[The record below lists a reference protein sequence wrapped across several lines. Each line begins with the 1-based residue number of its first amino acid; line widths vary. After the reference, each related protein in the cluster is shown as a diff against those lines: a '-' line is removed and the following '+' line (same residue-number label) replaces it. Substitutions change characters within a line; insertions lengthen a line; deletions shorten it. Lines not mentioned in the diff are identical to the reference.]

1 MFASTLHRILI
12 PRLRGSEG
20 VLKTKKARSGFAGPV
35 PPHAS
40 PLKSRT
46 STLTQIRWR
55 IACRNTQRTSSSI
68 LIPRCRAQRFPRAPS
83 LRVRPLCLPM
93 QFSFDRLTKT
103 VRVVPAADGGIFSE
117 HNDLRN
123 RLSNIVG
130 SSFYG
135 VTAELQ
141 AEARALKRLAAESGW
156 LLIADRAQEGAL
168 AFDVPRVA
176 LQRCDKRDLGVYT
189 NDRSRFVRELDQQLR
204 RCNYTP
210 SSEALNRL
218 ITDLN
223 VLLNDGLLSLVATS
237 ANSPTV
243 DERRTRGL
251 LGTLVGA
258 AWYRRNRASSLIV
271 SIDSPE
277 ARRWLELRETNDR
290 ADLFG
295 VEYESDDGFVIDLIE
310 VKTYQHPEDA
320 YRLTGREISGDAI
333 DQLLNH
339 GRRHLRSLHARRC
352 TEAHCFAAT
361 SRNSPSASFPRVL
374 LRGTQRRGFEL
385 PLRT

>member
-1 MFASTLHRILI
+1 MMRLLEKFCTLY
-12 PRLRGSEG
+12 
-20 VLKTKKARSGFAGPV
+20 
-35 PPHAS
+35 PHARLGLRLVLVDPPEIDFVLRELVRLADRQGDDLQGLHVRVYFTSDTHS
-40 PLKSRT
+40 PLAGLGGGAEDEEGAERFRGT
-46 STLTQIRWR
+46 GSTARFTLEVSDQHIN
-55 IACRNTQRTSSSI
+55 ANTLADRLSEHPAHIVIYFDPSAA
-68 LIPRCRAQRFPRAPS
+68 RAQRFPRAPS
-83 LRVRPLCLPM
+83 LRVHPLCLPM

-320 YRLTGREISGDAI
+320 YRLTGRRFRAM
-333 DQLLNH
+333 
-339 GRRHLRSLHARRC
+339 
-352 TEAHCFAAT
+352 
-361 SRNSPSASFPRVL
+361 PSINY
-374 LRGTQRRGFEL
+374 
-385 PLRT
+385 